1 MKRLIISITQ
11 AVRSFQIFQVS
22 LNIIYLAVLMYT
34 KKQHLFTR
42 KCILLLFF
50 LCVEME
56 EEEESLAAFLQR
68 SPPVLALKDDSRSVN
83 FYIYLMCIHAY
94 YRVHICV
101 EIYMLGMLMWKLHLH
116 RIILHYITY
125 Y

>member
-34 KKQHLFTR
+34 KKHLFTR
-42 KCILLLFF
+42 KSILLLFF
-50 LCVEME
+50 FFCVEME

-83 FYIYLMCIHAY
+83 FYIYLMCIHA
-94 YRVHICV
+94 
-101 EIYMLGMLMWKLHLH
+101 
-116 RIILHYITY
+116 
-125 Y
+125 